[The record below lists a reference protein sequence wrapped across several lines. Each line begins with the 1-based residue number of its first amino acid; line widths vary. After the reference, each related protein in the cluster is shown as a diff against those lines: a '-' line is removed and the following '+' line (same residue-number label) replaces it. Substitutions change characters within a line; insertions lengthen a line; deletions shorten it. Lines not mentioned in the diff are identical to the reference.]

1 MPENTALIHVLLTAW
16 DAREP
21 PRRAAARVAE
31 AAATPGAAIEGAKP
45 NVVVIMGQ
53 ILKLK

>member
-21 PRRAAARVAE
+21 PRRAAARVGE
-31 AAATPGAAIEGAKP
+31 AAATPGAAIKETKT
-45 NVVVIMGQ
+45 NVVVLMGQ